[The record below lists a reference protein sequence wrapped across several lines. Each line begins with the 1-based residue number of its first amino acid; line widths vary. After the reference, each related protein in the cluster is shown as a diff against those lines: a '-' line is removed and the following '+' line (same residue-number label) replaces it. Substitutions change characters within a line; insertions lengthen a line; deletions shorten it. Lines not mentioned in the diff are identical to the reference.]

1 MKKIM
6 KRIGIGIILCI
17 ICFCAYGWFREI
29 NPIVMKA
36 HADLDVPENLEDL
49 EGKTDLIVTVKIT
62 KEKKEYV
69 NLDTDGIPLHGH
81 TLTKVEVVN
90 IVDGVIEGET
100 TVLTICEPYYH
111 YKVFGVQ
118 NYLMT
123 VENYKPLL
131 EGEEYLLFLKKASGF
146 DEMIYHIVGS
156 QYGKFVTNI
165 LSGEDRTAETLS
177 LYEMDE
183 HYEKLYGD
191 VCEQYLSN

>member
-1 MKKIM
+1 
-6 KRIGIGIILCI
+6 
-17 ICFCAYGWFREI
+17 
-29 NPIVMKA
+29 
-36 HADLDVPENLEDL
+36 
-49 EGKTDLIVTVKIT
+49 
-62 KEKKEYV
+62 
-69 NLDTDGIPLHGH
+69 
-81 TLTKVEVVN
+81 
-90 IVDGVIEGET
+90 
-100 TVLTICEPYYH
+100 
-111 YKVFGVQ
+111 
-118 NYLMT
+118 MT

-131 EGEEYLLFLKKASGF
+131 EEEEYLLFLKKASGF